1 MPDISDLQF
10 DRLRAFAEEVNAMTV
25 ELNKESDRGAVLV
38 GVAYLD
44 ELLTRLFRKKM
55 LLSKKLSEELL
66 EGFGPL
72 SGLSART
79 KVAYALGWIGPET
92 YRELNLLRAIRNDF
106 AHSHEPRTFSDAK
119 VQNRCS
125 QLGLPKTATT
135 YRLKARDQFLL
146 TASLVTMRLE
156 YYERKS
162 KAPKA
167 GWDPAVI
174 RTRRNPTATSDVH
187 R

>member
-92 YRELNLLRAIRNDF
+92 YL
-106 AHSHEPRTFSDAK
+106 
-119 VQNRCS
+119 
-125 QLGLPKTATT
+125 
-135 YRLKARDQFLL
+135 
-146 TASLVTMRLE
+146 
-156 YYERKS
+156 
-162 KAPKA
+162 
-167 GWDPAVI
+167 
-174 RTRRNPTATSDVH
+174 
-187 R
+187 

>member
-1 MPDISDLQF
+1 
-10 DRLRAFAEEVNAMTV
+10 MTV

-92 YRELNLLRAIRNDF
+92 YL
-106 AHSHEPRTFSDAK
+106 
-119 VQNRCS
+119 
-125 QLGLPKTATT
+125 
-135 YRLKARDQFLL
+135 
-146 TASLVTMRLE
+146 
-156 YYERKS
+156 
-162 KAPKA
+162 
-167 GWDPAVI
+167 
-174 RTRRNPTATSDVH
+174 
-187 R
+187 